1 MATTLVEELLLSVN
15 SQLTGI
21 QPDVDQAWLAA
32 QNWDLKPMFRT
43 AFANGLIS
51 TPRPGE
57 KTIKWRL
64 GPNTSPVLNLDV
76 AISDT
81 SGTEFDLSPI
91 ARVTPDMAIQID
103 DEIIRVIS
111 VDTTAG
117 TCQATRGYASTTAAT
132 HSQDVDG
139 YILGQIPSE
148 GADPGEGRAAF
159 GATVTN
165 YGHRLEKVAKL
176 SDEALAQPKLW
187 AGKEGTLEY
196 ELPRLYKEMGDE
208 LAYACWRS
216 EATAADA
223 EVRMMNG
230 FKKQMSTNLYASV
243 GALLFSDLDTA
254 IEAILENSGI
264 YPNRIF
270 VNTTLGKAL
279 GVWGGA
285 RIATT
290 AYQGTVGGA
299 LREYYS
305 QIPGVP
311 PLTIEL
317 DATLGAQ
324 ELVVGNADE
333 LHAGWLSVFSNQFAN
348 QYPNAPATVPL
359 RLEPFRT
366 GPRVTVQMLGM
377 ATCQIGNEA
386 SFALLSGVS
395 SVDSDGVE

>member
-1 MATTLVEELLLSVN
+1 MATTLVEQLLLSVN
-15 SQLTGI
+15 ASLTEI
-21 QPDVDQAWLAA
+21 QPDVEQAWLAA

-51 TPRPGE
+51 SPRPGE
-57 KTIKWRL
+57 KTISWRL

-76 AISDT
+76 AIGDT

-91 ARVTPDMAIQID
+91 ARVTPDMVIQID
-103 DEIIRVIS
+103 DELIRVVS
-111 VDTTAG
+111 VDISAG
-117 TCQATRGYASTTAAT
+117 TCEATRGYASTTATT

-139 YILGQIPSE
+139 YILGQVPSE
-148 GADPGEGRAAF
+148 GADPGEGRSAF

-165 YGHRLEKVAKL
+165 YGHRMEKVARL
-176 SDEALAQPKLW
+176 SDEAIAQPKLW

-216 EATAADA
+216 EATSASD
-223 EVRMMNG
+223 EVRTMNG
-230 FKKQMSTNLYASV
+230 FRAQITTNLYSSV

-254 IEAILENSGI
+254 IEAILSNSGI
-264 YPNRIF
+264 YPNRIY
-270 VNTTLGKAL
+270 VNTTLGQL
-279 GVWGGA
+279 MGVWGGA

-290 AYQGTVGGA
+290 TYQGTTGGA
-299 LREYYS
+299 LNEYRS

-324 ELVVGNADE
+324 ELVIGSADE

-395 SVDSDGVE
+395 SVDSDGVS